1 MLVVI
6 NLLQKKISD
15 FLILTC
21 DRCDNLAKIHIVL
34 KFLFSSLLKSW
45 PKHLPK
51 TKDFYI
57 FMYMNDLHRYNC
69 QNF

>member
-21 DRCDNLAKIHIVL
+21 DRCDNLAKIHI
-34 KFLFSSLLKSW
+34 LL
-45 PKHLPK
+45 
-51 TKDFYI
+51 
-57 FMYMNDLHRYNC
+57 
-69 QNF
+69 